1 MKIKKLTVAVSAALV
16 VAYLPAHGEDE
27 GLGGGPEIKLR
38 GFGTIGVVRSTNSK
52 SDVMD
57 NLSQPRGAG
66 HSHKWDFG
74 VDSKLA
80 VQADAKFNDRLSAS
94 WQVMSQRQADDTYRP
109 HTEMAF
115 AKLQASPDI
124 SIRLGRL
131 PAPLF
136 MVSEYRK
143 VGYVNPWVRQPNEVY
158 FQVPYNSMN
167 GGDVSYQFNKGDFTG
182 NFQVAAG
189 EMTRVGIPS
198 EGYINTLRGYHG
210 LSFNFIG
217 EYGPV
222 TFRIGHSRT
231 KNQYTG
237 ESLSSLY
244 DGLKNIANHGNGSC
258 ATPTTG
264 AGYVATYGSGSCPG
278 ISQTIYQRAYN
289 AAYESIL
296 ANPQIQ
302 QGLANVHAGLPN
314 LEYGSV
320 VDYVINGT
328 HDVSTTAGANLAL
341 LQTNINNAIKT
352 QATPGAIA
360 VTQMY
365 NGAVQAGGGVVLN
378 SDSLKSR
385 AGELYDEYNSDKET
399 GTFTGVGVIVDT
411 GDWLLQSEYTVRK
424 VESFLADTTGW
435 YVTAGRRFGKV
446 MPYISLSELK
456 VDSPKTAPYLLTAQE
471 QAALKSLASPA
482 ALAATRGLAALP
494 YGLLNSISTGVDKTV
509 QGTSYGQKNVSL
521 GVRWDFLKSAA
532 IKFQWDRIDT
542 EKYARGT
549 MQNYVH
555 TIAGA
560 TDLITGSPSPT
571 NGSTVLSA
579 LGTDVPVPTDPNGT
593 TVLKTEFDRTK
604 PVNVFSLAVDFVF

>member
-52 SDVMD
+52 ADVMD

-80 VQADAKFNDRLSAS
+80 VQADAKFNERLSAS

-115 AKLQASPDI
+115 AKLQASPDV

-189 EMTRVGIPS
+189 EMTKVGIPS
-198 EGYINTLRGYHG
+198 EGYINTLRGYNG

-237 ESLSSLY
+237 ESLSALY
-244 DGLKNIANHGNGSC
+244 NGLKNIAENGNGSC
-258 ATPTTG
+258 HAS
-264 AGYVATYGSGSCPG
+264 AGLPLTAMAAAAAYGQGNCPG
-278 ISQTIYQRAYN
+278 VSQSIFQTAYNSAYN
-289 AAYESIL
+289 ATLGPRGPAEALGVGLATAINQVQSTNPNMEYESARNFVL
-296 ANPQIQ
+296 TSDNPNFTALQ
-302 QGLANVHAGLPN
+302 
-314 LEYGSV
+314 
-320 VDYVINGT
+320 
-328 HDVSTTAGANLAL
+328 STYK
-341 LQTNINNAIKT
+341 Q
-352 QATPGAIA
+352 
-360 VTQMY
+360 VTQSLTNSAATVAAGY
-365 NGAVQAGGGVVLN
+365 NGLVASGQGQIL
-378 SDSLKSR
+378 SDSSLRSR
-385 AGELYDEYNSDKET
+385 ASDLYNEYNSEKET
-399 GTFTGVGVIVDT
+399 GTFTGIGVIVDT
-411 GDWLLQSEYTVRK
+411 GDWLLQSEYTIRK

-435 YVTAGRRFGKV
+435 YVTAGRRFGRV
-446 MPYISLSELK
+446 MPYVSLSELK
-456 VDSPKTAPYLLTAQE
+456 VDSPKTAPYLLTASE
-471 QAALKSLASPA
+471 QNALANFAKAGSLAVV
-482 ALAATRGLAALP
+482 P

-555 TIAGA
+555 TDAAG
-560 TDLITGSPSPT
+560 
-571 NGSTVLSA
+571 NTVLSA
-579 LGTDVPVPTDPNGT
+579 LGTEVVIPSIIPTASTDPNT
-593 TVLKTEFDRTK
+593 PPAPPASAILKTEFDRTK